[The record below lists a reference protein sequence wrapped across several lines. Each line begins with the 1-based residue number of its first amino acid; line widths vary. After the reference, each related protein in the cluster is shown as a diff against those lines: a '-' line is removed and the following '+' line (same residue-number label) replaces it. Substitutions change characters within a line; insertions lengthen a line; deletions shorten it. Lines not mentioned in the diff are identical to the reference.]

1 MISITNTEEILME
14 ITITTSLSVFLK
26 SKQPIIPLS
35 MNIFLYFS
43 LDKAAAKD
51 ISSSDCCSGLG

>member
-51 ISSSDCCSGLG
+51 ISSSDC